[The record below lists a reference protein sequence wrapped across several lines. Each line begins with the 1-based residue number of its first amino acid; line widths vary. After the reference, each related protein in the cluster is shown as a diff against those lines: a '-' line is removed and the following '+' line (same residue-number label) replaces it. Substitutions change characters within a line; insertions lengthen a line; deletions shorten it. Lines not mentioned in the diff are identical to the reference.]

1 MLGETPVG
9 FPQQLVSQS
18 QIGFGV
24 SKVAVPHIGGQKGQF
39 GIDEDSLAV
48 PAEEPMDRESA
59 AQFMQMG

>member
-24 SKVAVPHIGGQKGQF
+24 SKVAVAHIGGQKGQF
-39 GIDEDSLAV
+39 GIDEEERDRLILLALWL
-48 PAEEPMDRESA
+48 SC
-59 AQFMQMG
+59 FN